1 MSKILRFD
9 DEDGNHLVGASDAS
23 ESGLTRVIVKVNTE
37 GYVPTGFRV
46 RTRIDDE
53 LFTAETT
60 EADLATAADDP
71 HVESIARAHRLD
83 LI

>member
-1 MSKILRFD
+1 MSKLLRFD
-9 DEDGNHLVGASDAS
+9 DEDANHLARSSDAC
-23 ESGLTRVIVKVNTE
+23 ESGLTRVIVKVNTQR
-37 GYVPTGFRV
+37 YVPTGFRV

-60 EADLATAADDP
+60 EADLAIAADDP
-71 HVESIARAHRLD
+71 QVESIARARRLD